1 MGCLDEFFDREL
13 HCLDDKIA
21 AIRNANRIV
30 VWEKVGSEFV
40 SKGVGDVARDE
51 ATNGGGDSKG
61 AKFGGVRGTL
71 V

>member
-1 MGCLDEFFDREL
+1 LDEFFDGEL
-13 HCLDDKIA
+13 HCLYDEVA

-30 VWEKVGSEFV
+30 VGEKVGCKFV
-40 SKGVGDVARDE
+40 SKGVGNVARDE

-61 AKFGGVRGTL
+61 AKFGGVRGIF